1 MGIEPIAFSVRAR
14 LVIEGEQRTV
24 PNDWIG
30 GGAEDAMRVA
40 VNPNDVSRSFSHLP
54 CPSRERPRMGTG
66 AEVKRGTRKLAMC
79 EPTSSLIVVNQ
90 PLT

>member
-1 MGIEPIAFSVRAR
+1 MGIEPIAFSVRVR

-30 GGAEDAMRVA
+30 GGAEDAMSVA
-40 VNPNDVSRSFSHLP
+40 VSPNDVSRSFGHLP

-66 AEVKRGTRKLAMC
+66 AAKSKGVLG
-79 EPTSSLIVVNQ
+79 N
-90 PLT
+90 